1 MVYSTLKYG
10 LIKYARIRAYETESL
25 KTSTPKLNVQIT
37 EIPRAFVNRIHKQI
51 HERIP
56 DL

>member
-10 LIKYARIRAYETESL
+10 LIKYARIRTYETESL
-25 KTSTPKLNVQIT
+25 KTGTHKLNVQIT
-37 EIPRAFVNRIHKQI
+37 EIPRAFANRIHKRI